1 MKTFIISFLLVSLRA
16 HAALTITDK
25 NKLATVTLHT
35 ELIEA
40 SKRVYL
46 AADFEASHTQGM
58 IGCKLTLQHKN
69 GQENGPTYQVEE
81 ESSLLPNEKIPFNL
95 GLFPEKFHASGIDVK
110 AHLVC
115 NKITFFN
122 RPQAKPVAQKALLKS
137 TAPATETVGRTCCR
151 MSPIKI
157 ICSHVRSDGSVDV
170 GKSTQLH
177 AGLDDPSKYE
187 PCYPTED

>member
-1 MKTFIISFLLVSLRA
+1 MKTLITALLFSSLSA
-16 HAALTITDK
+16 KAALTITDK

-35 ELIEA
+35 ELIES

-46 AADFEASHTQGM
+46 AADFEASHTLGM
-58 IGCKLTLQHKN
+58 IGCQLTLQHKN
-69 GQENGPTYQVEE
+69 GLEKGPSYKVEE
-81 ESSLLPNEKIPFNL
+81 ETSLLPNEKIPFNL

-115 NKITFFN
+115 NKITLFD
-122 RPQAKPVAQKALLKS
+122 RLQPKPVAQKTLLKS
-137 TAPATETVGRTCCR
+137 SAPTTETVGRTCCR
-151 MSPIKI
+151 MSPMKI
-157 ICSHVRSDGSVDV
+157 ICSHVRDDGSVDV

-187 PCYPTED
+187 LCWGRE

>member
-1 MKTFIISFLLVSLRA
+1 MKTLIIALIFSSLSA
-16 HAALTITDK
+16 KAALTISDK

-35 ELIEA
+35 ELIES

-69 GQENGPTYQVEE
+69 GLENGPTYKVEE
-81 ESSLLPNEKIPFNL
+81 DTSLLPNEKIPFNL

-122 RPQAKPVAQKALLKS
+122 RPQAKPVAQKTLLKS
-137 TAPATETVGRTCCR
+137 TAPTTTIEGRTCCR
-151 MSPIKI
+151 ASSVKI
-157 ICSHVRSDGSVDV
+157 ICSYVRDDGSVDI
-170 GKSTQLH
+170 GRSTQLH
-177 AGLDDPSKYE
+177 AGLEDPSKYE
-187 PCYPTED
+187 SCWGKE